1 MLNLQGHVDIS
12 DARRLFG
19 DQFPKA
25 MPYVK
30 AAMLSRLASGGREAV
45 QKQMPVDLDRPTTYT
60 VRGVWFRAATKSRVE
75 AQVYIPDSQPSTGKA
90 AREYLQPGV
99 AGTARRRQKRTEY
112 LLSRT
117 GWLPAG
123 WVTTP
128 GSSTAKLG
136 MIDSYGNLK
145 GRIYAQVI
153 NVLQIKRAESARA
166 RGISARSQARAK
178 KMGVQTE
185 FFAVA
190 PGKNAMGRK
199 GSWLPP
205 GVYRRAGRSGEDLQQ
220 ILKFVRQASYR
231 PRLDFEGTV
240 RKHVEQEA
248 QAAWRAASHA
258 VFQKFN
264 APR

>member
-1 MLNLQGHVDIS
+1 MIELQMKVDIRAAS
-12 DARRLFG
+12 VLFG
-19 DQFPKA
+19 DQLPKA
-25 MPYVK
+25 MPYIE
-30 AAMLSRLASGGREAV
+30 AGMLTRLAVGGREAV
-45 QKQMPVDLDRPTTYT
+45 QKQMPVDFDRPTTFT
-60 VRGVWFRAATKSRVE
+60 VRGVRYESAKPRFLE
-75 AQVYIPDSQPSTGKA
+75 AQVYIPDSQPSTGRA

-99 AGTARRRQKRTEY
+99 AGSQRRRQKRTEY

-136 MIDSYGNLK
+136 MIDANGNLR
-145 GRIYAQVI
+145 GRIYAQVV
-153 NVLQIKRAESARA
+153 NVLQIKRADTKTA
-166 RGISARSQARAK
+166 RGVSARSQARAK

-190 PGKNAMGRK
+190 PGKNALGRK

-205 GVYRRAGRSGEDLQQ
+205 GVYRRTGRNGEDLQQ
-220 ILKFVRQASYR
+220 ILKFVKQAAYQ

-264 APR
+264 APK